1 MKSKEIREL
10 TDAELVSRIGELRR
24 EKLNLKIQLRTG
36 QLEKTARCRTVRRDI
51 ARLLQE
57 QCVRSQSRRG
67 EIMSEA
73 TVQARGYRK
82 ERIGVVVSDVQDKT
96 IVVKVDRR
104 TQHPMYKKVVKVR
117 RKFTAHDEKNEAK
130 VGDTVRIAETRPLSK
145 NKCWRLIEIVS
156 RSAE

>member
-1 MKSKEIREL
+1 
-10 TDAELVSRIGELRR
+10 
-24 EKLNLKIQLRTG
+24 
-36 QLEKTARCRTVRRDI
+36 
-51 ARLLQE
+51 
-57 QCVRSQSRRG
+57 
-67 EIMSEA
+67 MSEE
-73 TVQARGYRK
+73 TVQTRGYRK

-117 RKFTAHDEKNEAK
+117 RKFVAHDEKNEAK

-145 NKCWRLIEIVS
+145 TKCWRLIEILS